1 MAATQPAGS
10 HLAEALAQALQRP
23 ADASQTSASPRA
35 RGHYMLDALL
45 DGRSMSSVL
54 ERMRFRARRGASA
67 RSAEALGEACSG
79 RLVKVA
85 RLRELLG
92 ESTICMREHNSC

>member
-1 MAATQPAGS
+1 
-10 HLAEALAQALQRP
+10 
-23 ADASQTSASPRA
+23 
-35 RGHYMLDALL
+35 
-45 DGRSMSSVL
+45 MSSVL
-54 ERMRFRARRGASA
+54 ERRRFRARRGGSA

-92 ESTICMREHNSC
+92 ESTICAQSHDPW

>member
-1 MAATQPAGS
+1 MQAGMAATQPAGS

-23 ADASQTSASPRA
+23 ADASQTSAWPRA
-35 RGHYMLDALL
+35 RGLYL
-45 DGRSMSSVL
+45 L